1 MTTDWLKKW
10 IDLDVI
16 DSKLLLYYLHIGLEA
31 NIKNKKMSRVS
42 SVKIIN

>member
-16 DSKLLLYYLHIGLEA
+16 DSNVLLYYLHIGLEA
-31 NIKNKKMSRVS
+31 NIKN
-42 SVKIIN
+42 